1 VLQVRARR
9 VWGLLERLN
18 KGRGGCSL
26 STRTSVT
33 CGYFE
38 QVESK
43 WELRLES
50 QEVSRSWTLVESAR
64 IAICDMAERKQVSRV
79 TRRT

>member
-1 VLQVRARR
+1 
-9 VWGLLERLN
+9 
-18 KGRGGCSL
+18 
-26 STRTSVT
+26 VT